1 MSNKSKI
8 IPVIL
13 SGGSGTRLWPMSR
26 KAYPKQLLKLV
37 GDNTMLQET
46 ALRVGH
52 LDAPIIVC
60 NNDHR
65 FMVAEQMQSVNITA
79 ESIILEPIARNT
91 APAIAL
97 AAIKAMQV
105 DDEAIIAV
113 FPADHLIKD
122 VDAFR
127 SALDLAIEQASAD
140 KLVTFGIVPDAPET
154 GFGYIKAAKK
164 EGDAAVEGFVEKPD
178 LATAKEYVAC
188 GEYFWN
194 SGMFVFKAKVF
205 LSELEKNQP
214 AMVTAC
220 MAAID
225 KAQEDLDFL
234 RVDEKSFAQSP
245 DDSIDYAVMEKTAK
259 AWMVPLDAKW
269 SDLGSW
275 SSLWE
280 VSEKD
285 ANQNVALGDVI
296 VEDCAG
302 CLFQSE
308 TQLIAAIGLEDIV
321 VIDTQD
327 AVLVAHKDRV
337 QDVKKVVDKLKE
349 TGRTEHLLHRE
360 VFRPWGSYDSIE
372 NGERYQVKRI
382 VVKPGC
388 SLSLQMHH
396 HRAEH
401 WIVVSGTAE
410 VEVDEVKRL
419 LSENESVYI
428 PLGAVHRL
436 TNPGKLNLELI
447 EVQSGSYLGEDD
459 IVRFEDV
466 YGRVK

>member
-1 MSNKSKI
+1 MAKV

-46 ALRVGH
+46 ALRVDH

-65 FMVAEQMQSVNITA
+65 FMVAEQLQAVGVSP
-79 ESIILEPIARNT
+79 ESIILEPVARNT

-97 AAIKAMQV
+97 AAIKAVQV
-105 DDEAIIAV
+105 DKDAIIAV
-113 FPADHLIKD
+113 FPADHLIKN
-122 VDAFR
+122 VTAFR
-127 SALDLAIEQASAD
+127 ASLDAAIANASD
-140 KLVTFGIVPDAPET
+140 EKLVTFGIVPDAAET
-154 GFGYIKAAKK
+154 GFGYIKAASKSS
-164 EGDAAVEGFVEKPD
+164 DAAVEAFVEKPD
-178 LATAKEYVAC
+178 LATAEAYVAS
-188 GEYFWN
+188 GDYFWN
-194 SGMFVFKAKVF
+194 SGMFVFKAQLF
-205 LSELEKNQP
+205 LDELRTNQP
-214 AMVTAC
+214 EMVSAC
-220 MAAID
+220 LAAVD
-225 KAQEDLDFL
+225 KAAEDLDFL
-234 RVDEKSFAQSP
+234 RVDEASFAASP
-245 DDSIDYAVMEKTAK
+245 DDSIDYAVMEKTDK
-259 AWMVPLDAKW
+259 AWMVPMDASW

-285 ANQNVALGDVI
+285 AQQNVALGDV
-296 VEDCAG
+296 VMEDCSG
-302 CLFQSE
+302 CLFQTE
-308 TQLIAAIGLEDIV
+308 TQMIAAIGLEDVV
-321 VIDTQD
+321 VIDTKD
-327 AVLVAHKDRV
+327 AVLVAKKDRV
-337 QDVKKVVDKLKE
+337 QEVKKIVDQLKSS
-349 TGRTEHLLHRE
+349 GRSEHLLHRE
-360 VFRPWGSYDSIE
+360 VYRPWGSYDSIE

-382 VVKPGC
+382 VVKPGS

-410 VEVDEVKRL
+410 VEVDENKQL

-436 TNPGKLNLELI
+436 TNPGKVALELI

-466 YGRVK
+466 YGRDS

>member
-1 MSNKSKI
+1 MAKV

-46 ALRVGH
+46 ALRFDH

-65 FMVAEQMQSVNITA
+65 FMVAEQLQSVGITA
-79 ESIILEPIARNT
+79 ESIILEPVARNT

-105 DDEAIIAV
+105 DDESVIAV

-122 VDAFR
+122 LEAFR
-127 SALDLAIEQASAD
+127 ASLDLAIENAADD

-154 GFGYIKAAKK
+154 GFGYIKAASKS
-164 EGDAAVEGFVEKPD
+164 GDAAVEAFVEKPD
-178 LATAKEYVAC
+178 LATAQQYVDS
-188 GEYFWN
+188 GDYFWN
-194 SGMFVFKAKVF
+194 SGMFVFKAKAF
-205 LSELEKNQP
+205 LNELEKNQP
-214 AMVTAC
+214 AMVAAC
-220 MAAID
+220 MAAVD
-225 KAQEDLDFL
+225 RAQEDLDFL
-234 RVDEKSFAQSP
+234 RVDEKSFAESP
-245 DDSIDYAVMEKTAK
+245 DDSIDYAVMEKTDK
-259 AWMVPLDAKW
+259 AWMVPMDAQW

-280 VSEKD
+280 VSDKD

-296 VEDCAG
+296 MEDCSG
-302 CLFQSE
+302 CLFQTE
-308 TQLIAAIGLEDIV
+308 KQMIAAIGLEDIV
-321 VIDTQD
+321 VIDTKD
-327 AVLVAHKDRV
+327 AVLVARKDRV
-337 QDVKKVVDKLKE
+337 QDVKKIVDRLKKD
-349 TGRTEHLLHRE
+349 GRSEHLLHRE
-360 VFRPWGSYDSIE
+360 VYRPWGSYDSIE
-372 NGERYQVKRI
+372 NGPRYQVKRI
-382 VVKPGC
+382 VVKPGS

-410 VEVDEVKRL
+410 VEVDKKKQL
-419 LSENESVYI
+419 LTENESVYI

-436 TNPGKLNLELI
+436 TNPGKVELELI

-466 YGRVK
+466 YGRVEPG

>member
-1 MSNKSKI
+1 MTNKAKI
-8 IPVIL
+8 FPVIL

-46 ALRVGH
+46 ALRVSH

-65 FMVAEQMQSVNITA
+65 FMVAEQMQSINVTA
-79 ESIILEPIARNT
+79 ESIILEPVARNT

-105 DDEAIIAV
+105 DGEAIIAV

-127 SALDLAIEQASAD
+127 NALDLAIEQAGED
-140 KLVTFGIVPDAPET
+140 KLVTFGIVPSAPET

-164 EGDAAVEGFVEKPD
+164 DGDAAVEGFVEKPD
-178 LATAKEYVAC
+178 LATAKEYVAS
-188 GEYFWN
+188 GDYFWN

-205 LSELEKNQP
+205 LNELEKTQS

-220 MAAID
+220 MAAVD
-225 KAQEDLDFL
+225 RAQEDLDFL
-234 RVDEKSFAQSP
+234 RVDEKAFAESP

-259 AWMVPLDAKW
+259 AWMVPLDAQW

-285 ANQNVALGDVI
+285 ENQNVALGDVI
-296 VEDCAG
+296 MEDCSG

-321 VIDTQD
+321 VIDTKD

-337 QDVKKVVDKLKE
+337 QDVKKIVEQLKKS
-349 TGRTEHLLHRE
+349 GRTEHLLHRE

-382 VVKPGC
+382 VVKPGS

-410 VEVDEVKRL
+410 VEVDKIKRL
-419 LSENESVYI
+419 LTENESVYI

-436 TNPGKLNLELI
+436 SNPGKLNLELI